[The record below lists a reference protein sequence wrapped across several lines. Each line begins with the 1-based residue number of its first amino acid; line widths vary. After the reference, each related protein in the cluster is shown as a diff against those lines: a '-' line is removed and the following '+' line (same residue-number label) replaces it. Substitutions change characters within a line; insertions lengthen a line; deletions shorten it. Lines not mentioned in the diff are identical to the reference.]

1 MRYRDIFIL
10 FSYMIKKKESLRV
23 YNFSDALLKQF
34 ADQLLA
40 NVARDKREFEQ
51 RGFNADKQSA
61 IEKLIREF
69 EDIASDDFL
78 EGIKI
83 TTTEAKDSA
92 RAEVEKGVRTLFVM
106 AENVFG
112 TSSGKY
118 KTFGDAALT
127 RLSDEQ
133 AVRNARGAVRAARL
147 YKNELVGEGLT
158 DDFLATLEKH
168 IILLDEAIDTQ
179 VASIRD
185 RNIAVEE
192 RVEVGNRLYAELVK
206 LCNTGKDI
214 FYAINEAKYNDYVI
228 YNTPTGKAED
238 LPTATEEGEV

>member
-1 MRYRDIFIL
+1 VRYGDIFIL
-10 FSYMIKKKESLRV
+10 FSCMIKKKESLRV
-23 YNFSDALLKQF
+23 YRFSDALLKQL

-69 EDIASDDFL
+69 ENIASDDFL
-78 EGIKI
+78 EGLKI

-112 TSSGKY
+112 TKAGKY
-118 KTFGDAALT
+118 KTFGDSALT

-133 AVRNARGAVRAARL
+133 TVRNARGAVKAARL
-147 YKNELVGEGLT
+147 YQNDLVGEGLT
-158 DDFLATLEKH
+158 EDFLITLEKY
-168 IILLDEAIDTQ
+168 IVLLDEAIDTQ

-192 RVEVGNRLYAELVK
+192 RVEVGNKLYAELIK

-214 FYAINEAKYNDYVI
+214 FYAINEAKYNDYII

-238 LPTATEEGEV
+238 LPTATEEGEA